1 MSRGSFNR
9 PEVAAEYA
17 RARVFATGD
26 DLAWL
31 TEAAALTGQE
41 RVLDLGTAAGHTALA
56 LAPKSAL
63 TVGLDPAPAMLRQA
77 RRLARERRIGNL
89 ELVASFAD
97 PLPFADEVFDLVTC
111 RLAAHHFPDLAGG
124 TLRGRARPA
133 PRRAPDRHRRHR
145 ARKTTRSMNSS
156 TRSRRV
162 RDPSHAHD
170 YRLSEWADALRRF
183 GMRYELL
190 RQWELPLD
198 FASWIARV
206 GTPPTAIARLERL
219 FDSATPAA
227 IADVPYRP
235 AASARTFCLHAAL
248 FVGTKS

>member
-17 RARVFATGD
+17 RTGLFATGD

-77 RRLARERRIGNL
+77 RRLARERKIDNL

-97 PLPFADEVFDLVTC
+97 PVPFPDEVFDLVTC
-111 RLAAHHFPDLAGG
+111 RLAAHHFPDLPGALYEVKRLLRPGG
-124 TLRGRARPA
+124 RLIVIDVIAPGRRCARRIYQRDRVRPRPLPRARLP
-133 PRRAPDRHRRHR
+133 PLGVGRRAAPL
-145 ARKTTRSMNSS
+145 
-156 TRSRRV
+156 
-162 RDPSHAHD
+162 RDG
-170 YRLSEWADALRRF
+170 L
-183 GMRYELL
+183 
-190 RQWELPLD
+190 
-198 FASWIARV
+198 
-206 GTPPTAIARLERL
+206 
-219 FDSATPAA
+219 
-227 IADVPYRP
+227 
-235 AASARTFCLHAAL
+235 
-248 FVGTKS
+248 